1 MAFQWKKTTAQVFGV
16 KIFFSETGYES
27 GSHVQL
33 RVPSIPFYPIVFP
46 VDSRK
51 YPSISQNFPKK
62 HPHNPIIVLWNTH
75 HSLPMTSALSSIHW
89 KKSPAGIPHGWWYLH
104 SHYIHYPLVNVY
116 IANWKIIMFN
126 GKIHYFDWVIFNS
139 ELLNYQRVYSILF
152 LWYPQFPS
160 ISPWWLAMAQ
170 QFQPNVGYELH

>member
-1 MAFQWKKTTAQVFGV
+1 MCVSVTGYHYTKNNVLTCILMGLTFPWGFSWGNCHGFPMEKTTAQVFGV

-75 HSLPMTSALSSIHW
+75 HSLPMTSALSSIQQYSL
-89 KKSPAGIPHGWWYLH
+89 KKISSWHPPWLMISPFTLYSLPSGKRLH
-104 SHYIHYPLVNVY
+104 S
-116 IANWKIIMFN
+116 
-126 GKIHYFDWVIFNS
+126 
-139 ELLNYQRVYSILF
+139 ELENHHV
-152 LWYPQFPS
+152 
-160 ISPWWLAMAQ
+160 
-170 QFQPNVGYELH
+170 